1 MKFNI
6 NSVSRR
12 CEVSV
17 LFNMI
22 TNRLQTKYIYIN
34 ILYISKKNSNQFFT
48 NSIFLI
54 EREKGVVGSNRGK
67 IFGKSVKSWQIVLQ
81 SWCVELALSR
91 VILASHPFVAHA
103 STN

>member
-17 LFNMI
+17 LLNMI

-54 EREKGVVGSNRGK
+54 ERERSCW
-67 IFGKSVKSWQIVLQ
+67 F
-81 SWCVELALSR
+81 
-91 VILASHPFVAHA
+91 
-103 STN
+103 